1 MIELTVD
8 AVDIFIMSL
17 LYKEIYL
24 DCFLIFFPSIEIG
37 PPIYLAFKKQ
47 KKRKRE
53 KGTAWT
59 NEGEPLI

>member
-1 MIELTVD
+1 MQVD

-24 DCFLIFFPSIEIG
+24 DCFLIFFSSIEIG